1 MSLIKLAFA
10 GDYNGVLALLEENPE
25 KSNECDELGHS
36 ALFCAVIGK
45 HLQVCEL
52 LVARGFD
59 VNEQSSEFGF
69 TLLHKACLG
78 GSFEICKLLV
88 ESGADVSAKDPKD
101 SDAIYNAI
109 TGDGDV
115 AMCQYLIRKGA
126 RSDGAFHL
134 ACFNGKIDVARW
146 LLEEK
151 AKGVRAFV
159 YR

>member
-10 GDYNGVLALLEENPE
+10 GDYSGVLALLEGNPE
-25 KSNECDELGHS
+25 KSKECDELGHS

-45 HLQVCEL
+45 QLPVCEL

-59 VNEQSSEFGF
+59 VNEQSPEFGF

-88 ESGADVSAKDPKD
+88 ESGANVNETDPKG

-109 TGDGDV
+109 TGEGDV
-115 AMCQYLIRKGA
+115 AMCQYLIRKGS

-134 ACFNGKIDVARW
+134 ACFNGKIDIARW
-146 LLEEK
+146 LLEET
-151 AKGVRAFV
+151 AKGE
-159 YR
+159 